1 MTILLDV
8 VRCRVLL
15 NISKHDALTN
25 AIKHRHTVMRLA
37 FNIIGLCPTNSFVPF
52 VDCDVVMV
60 STHPG
65 FDILL
70 SVSYRSYCG
79 KCVPLVQFGHLY
91 PISYRK
97 PIIHVPRSRFI
108 PSNYRAM

>member
-1 MTILLDV
+1 MTILLAV

-15 NISKHDALTN
+15 NISKHDALIN

-37 FNIIGLCPTNSFVPF
+37 FNIICPTNTFVPF
-52 VDCDVVMV
+52 VDCDVVLV

-70 SVSYRSYCG
+70 FVCHRSYCG
-79 KCVPLVQFGHLY
+79 KCVPLVHVGHL
-91 PISYRK
+91 
-97 PIIHVPRSRFI
+97 
-108 PSNYRAM
+108 